1 MLHVIDNAV
10 PEDLLK
16 PLRQLCLVHGQL
28 KQNHPGEAL
37 FSWRANDGQSRS
49 IHAVKERQLMERFLN
64 EILLPVSDPF
74 CHQRAGVEWWCNTNN
89 DLDWHIDKDEVEGR
103 QSGTYQ
109 LPLLSTV
116 FYPHV
121 SCAGGELLLADNASS
136 DGLPRRATDLQFGD
150 LDTPVRNRLVL
161 FSPGLLHRINP
172 FEGERYSLAVNIWG
186 HEPLHS
192 HRRQH
197 HRSELLTADPPGPG
211 GNPLNASRQAVVSPC
226 SASRP

>member
-37 FSWRANDGQSRS
+37 FSWRADDGQSRS

-121 SCAGGELLLADNASS
+121 SCAGGELLLADNAPVPT
-136 DGLPRRATDLQFGD
+136 GYRGELPTFNSVISIP
-150 LDTPVRNRLVL
+150 PVCNRLVL

-186 HEPLHS
+186 HEPLTTPTS
-192 HRRQH
+192 
-197 HRSELLTADPPGPG
+197 APP
-211 GNPLNASRQAVVSPC
+211 V
-226 SASRP
+226 